1 MSDSRITENMMFD
14 AIKMLSEGKEKPET
28 CFLQFRD
35 AFLAFGS
42 QTPDNILAVDHITLI
57 AMDGANGLAT
67 KFSQHLFQDIA
78 WEMDNLA
85 FPKQLAER
93 LPGFSEKEWD
103 AYLRITTMLFV
114 LLTNMHSTKNTIT

>member
-1 MSDSRITENMMFD
+1 MGNSRITEDMMFD
-14 AIKMLSEGKEKPET
+14 AIKMLSQGNENSEK

-57 AMDGANGLAT
+57 AAHGASGLAT
-67 KFSQHLFQDIA
+67 KFSQHLLQDIA
-78 WEMDNLA
+78 WEMEKLD

-103 AYLRITTMLFV
+103 AYLRVTTMLFV
-114 LLTNMHSTKNTIT
+114 LLTNIHSTKGSVA